1 MFKYY
6 NPNIIASYKSYTVDQ
21 ICKIYADK
29 KLHAQTIRKWI
40 KSGELETV
48 SNRPILIYG
57 EVLKA
62 FIKARNKAHKRNLE
76 FNQFK
81 CVKCREIATP
91 QGNKI
96 LVYQNKNGSLK
107 AVGICPACNHQNFR
121 FYKKTDWSNLE
132 KTFIFNTP
140 HMTTLCDKS
149 TTSTK
154 THLNNH
160 DKAPLNE
167 SLQKDR
173 TKKRKLA
180 VKTHLESQQLSLFDC
195 GGDTL

>member
-1 MFKYY
+1 M
-6 NPNIIASYKSYTVDQ
+6 N
-21 ICKIYADK
+21 
-29 KLHAQTIRKWI
+29 
-40 KSGELETV
+40 
-48 SNRPILIYG
+48 
-57 EVLKA
+57 
-62 FIKARNKAHKRNLE
+62 
-76 FNQFK
+76 
-81 CVKCREIATP
+81 CREIATP

-96 LVYQNKNGSLK
+96 FVYQNKNGSLK

-180 VKTHLESQQLSLFDC
+180 VKTHLESQQLSLFDY